1 MNKIL
6 LLVALICF
14 QSIFSQVSLD
24 KNKLVKDGVKYKFS
38 KYEEVFEN
46 QEALASFKKARTN
59 NTVGSVFAFA
69 GGFTAGFGI
78 AQVLQGKDKKVI
90 VNGQSQTVKVE
101 KAKGGGALIGIGVGL
116 IGIGIPFAIAAK
128 KNTDKA
134 IALENGESTA
144 FQPYF
149 KLESAGNG
157 MALSYNF

>member
-1 MNKIL
+1 MNKTIL
-6 LLVALICF
+6 FTALICF
-14 QSIFSQVSLD
+14 QSAFSQVSLE
-24 KNKLVKDGVKYKFS
+24 KNRLVKDGVKYKFS
-38 KYEEVFEN
+38 KYEEVFQN
-46 QEALASFKKARTN
+46 KEALEHFKKARTN

-78 AQVLQGKDKKVI
+78 AQVLQGKNKQVI
-90 VNGQSQTVKVE
+90 INGQSQTVKVE

-116 IGIGIPFAIAAK
+116 IGIGIPFAIASK